1 MGRRPQ
7 EKTDEVGSE
16 AHADDAENCGGAHRS
31 CPDSVVAPRGVVVR
45 VADASLVAESD
56 AEASSGWNC
65 VVPGRDDIG

>member
-7 EKTDEVGSE
+7 EKTDELGSE

-31 CPDSVVAPRGVVVR
+31 CPDSFVAPR